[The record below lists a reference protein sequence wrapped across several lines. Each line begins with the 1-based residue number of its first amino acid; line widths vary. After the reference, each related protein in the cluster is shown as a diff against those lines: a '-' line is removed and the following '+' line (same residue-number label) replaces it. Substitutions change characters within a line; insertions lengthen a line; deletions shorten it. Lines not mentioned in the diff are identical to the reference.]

1 MAPVGLLLP
10 VMSGLLDNC
19 RDVGRRRPLAQ
30 AQATA
35 NLPVRRG
42 HPHPLPPITNQ
53 GAKRFFAVQG
63 RAL

>member
-1 MAPVGLLLP
+1 MAPVGLLFP

-35 NLPVRRG
+35 NLSVRLGG
-42 HPHPLPPITNQ
+42 HPPPITDQ
-53 GAKRFFAVQG
+53 DAWRFFAAQG
-63 RAL
+63 RVL